1 MINSILTGWSF
12 VRTLRLVIGV
22 SALAAYFSEHE
33 SFMGLLG
40 LIVIAQA
47 VFNVGC
53 CGVCDACEIIAC
65 FSGVTAD
72 AKKIQHNSKEI
83 SSDKTEVSFEEIK

>member
-53 CGVCDACEIIAC
+53 CGVNEC
-65 FSGVTAD
+65 ST
-72 AKKIQHNSKEI
+72 KKIQHNSKEI